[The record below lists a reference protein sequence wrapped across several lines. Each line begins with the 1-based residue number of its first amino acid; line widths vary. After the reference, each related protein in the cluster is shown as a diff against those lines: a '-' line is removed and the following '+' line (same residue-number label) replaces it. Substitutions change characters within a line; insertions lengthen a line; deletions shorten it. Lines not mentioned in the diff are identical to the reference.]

1 MSMFKNFNFLLFG
14 IAPFFFCHY
23 LFSVKDTPLGKIDLS
38 ASLTGIYDSRV
49 FGVSSNMFNI
59 SRSGANPKIP
69 SNELESEDDFILKFS
84 PAVHLSNKVSLL
96 KFSGSA
102 GVEIAQYVKNSDKSY
117 VIPITSIILDFDD
130 TLSKRKRISNNA
142 KIRFDATF
150 DVGQHVGA
158 SVLEQDLVSYTY
170 FTTGINL
177 RYNHSAKFGIGGG
190 TNYTYQDYQS
200 GSTAPR
206 LYSDLS
212 SLPLHARAFYIYSE
226 KLDLF
231 SEYSYTRSQ
240 AHNNRR
246 GKSLADS
253 VSNSL
258 SFGANGQISPKLS
271 GTASIGY
278 SHLSFDNSQFES
290 QQTIISSISL
300 DWKYNEKTSSRL
312 LINRNFSPSAQGFSN
327 LSTFSRL
334 TIDHR
339 FVEDL
344 RGSFYLSAGHSEYSY
359 PDAKDPAKGETSSF
373 NSYGFGFEVT
383 KKISKSLSTS
393 GGYDYSYVD
402 RDLDNFSRHVLQV
415 QLFGRF

>member
-1 MSMFKNFNFLLFG
+1 MSMFKKFNFLLFG
-14 IAPFFFCHY
+14 ITPFFFCY
-23 LFSVKDTPLGKIDLS
+23 SLFSVKDTPLGKIDFS
-38 ASLTGIYDSRV
+38 ASLSGIYDSRV
-49 FGVSSNMFNI
+49 FGVSTNMFNA
-59 SRSGANPKIP
+59 SRLGSNPNIP
-69 SNELESEDDFILKFS
+69 SHELESEDDFILKFS
-84 PAVHLSNKVSLL
+84 PAVHLSKKVSLL

-102 GVEIAQYVKNSDKSY
+102 GVEIAQFVKNSDKSY

-150 DVGQHVGA
+150 DVGQQVGA

-170 FTTGINL
+170 FTTGLNI

-190 TNYTYQDYQS
+190 TNYSYQYYQT

-206 LYSDLS
+206 PYSDLS

-240 AHNNRR
+240 AHNNPA

-253 VSNSL
+253 VSNSI
-258 SFGANGQISPKLS
+258 SFGANGQMSSKLS
-271 GTASIGY
+271 GSSSIGY
-278 SHLSFDNSQFES
+278 SHLSFDHTQFES
-290 QQTIISSISL
+290 QQTLISSISL
-300 DWKYNEKTSSRL
+300 NWKYNEKTSSRL
-312 LINRNFSPSAQGFSN
+312 SINRNFSPSAQGFSN

-334 TIDHR
+334 NIDHR

-344 RGSFYLSAGHSEYSY
+344 RGKIYLSAGHSEYSY
-359 PDAKDPAKGETSSF
+359 PDTPSAPAGETSSF

-383 KKISKSLSTS
+383 KRISKVLSTS

-402 RDLDNFSRHVLQV
+402 RDVDNFSRHVLRI

>member
-1 MSMFKNFNFLLFG
+1 MIKRFNFLLFG
-14 IAPFFFCHY
+14 ISPFFFFHY
-23 LFSVKDTPLGKIDLS
+23 LFSAIDTPLGKIDFS
-38 ASLTGIYDSRV
+38 ASLSGIYDSRV
-49 FGVSSNMFNI
+49 FGVSSNMFNA
-59 SRSGANPKIP
+59 SRTGSNPNIP
-69 SNELESEDDFILKFS
+69 SHELESEDDFILKFS
-84 PAVHLSNKVSLL
+84 PAVHLSKKVSLL

-102 GVEIAQYVKNSDKSY
+102 GVEIAQFVKNSDKSY

-150 DVGQHVGA
+150 DVGQQVGA

-170 FTTGINL
+170 FTTGINI
-177 RYNHSAKFGIGGG
+177 RYNHSTKFGIGAG
-190 TNYTYQDYQS
+190 TNYRYQYYQT

-206 LYSDLS
+206 PYSDLS

-240 AHNNRR
+240 AHNNPS

-253 VSNSL
+253 VNNSI
-258 SFGANGQISPKLS
+258 SFGANGQMSPKLS
-271 GTASIGY
+271 GTASVGY
-278 SHLSFDNSQFES
+278 SNLNFDQTQFES
-290 QQTIISSISL
+290 QQTLISSISL
-300 DWKYNEKTSSRL
+300 NWKYNDKTSSSL
-312 LINRNFSPSAQGFSN
+312 SLNRNFSPSAQGFSN

-334 TIDHR
+334 NIDHR

-344 RGSFYLSAGHSEYSY
+344 TGSIYLSAGHSEYSY
-359 PDAKDPAKGETSSF
+359 PDTLNKPAGETSSF
-373 NSYGFGFEVT
+373 NNYGFGFEVT
-383 KKISKSLSTS
+383 KRISKVLSTS

-402 RDLDNFSRHVLQV
+402 RDADNFSRHVLRI